1 MSDLNFFREQAD
13 SVIEFWG
20 DDSTEAL
27 SDAEDYMMMHRALA
41 DAHVHFSHV
50 GYGATFKHR
59 RKEQWAFILPDVS
72 HPGFIRYQS
81 FDRDSFCGHAS
92 YVSDVDVLIEMIR
105 HGYTIPVDK
114 NTLIDISKTERWRI
128 GSLKLLLLTDLNA
141 GKITHGEYLE
151 KIKTD
156 SLTLEVKHVA

>member
-1 MSDLNFFREQAD
+1 MECS
-13 SVIEFWG
+13 
-20 DDSTEAL
+20 
-27 SDAEDYMMMHRALA
+27 
-41 DAHVHFSHV
+41 
-50 GYGATFKHR
+50 FKIPP
-59 RKEQWAFILPDVS
+59 KF
-72 HPGFIRYQS
+72 
-81 FDRDSFCGHAS
+81 